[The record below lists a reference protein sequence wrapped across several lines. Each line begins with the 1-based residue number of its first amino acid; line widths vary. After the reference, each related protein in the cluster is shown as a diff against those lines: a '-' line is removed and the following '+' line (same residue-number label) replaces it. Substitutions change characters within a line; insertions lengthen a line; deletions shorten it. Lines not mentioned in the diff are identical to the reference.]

1 MPPIKAIVSWPA
13 TSPVPVVHP
22 DPIPV
27 PKGNGATVIQWTRG
41 DGVATFTISG
51 LDPAVFR
58 PSASK
63 DFAQNFSTTDAN
75 EDAGMFT
82 YEVSATRTTG
92 GTVAHDPR
100 IENGGK

>member
-1 MPPIKAIVSWPA
+1 MPPIEAIVSWPA

-27 PKGNGATVIQWTRG
+27 LKGSGATVIQWTCG
-41 DGVATFTISG
+41 NGVATFKISG
-51 LDPAVFR
+51 LDPAVFT

-63 DFAQNFSTTDAN
+63 DFANNFSTTDAN
-75 EDAGMFT
+75 RVPQMCT
-82 YEVSATRTTG
+82 YEVSAVRTTG